1 MFNLEDFAGQLYERY
16 CQAVG
21 GKAYDG
27 KPLPLWKE
35 FRGDESKR
43 VQSDAWVRVAESA
56 YDRMV
61 DFDVRDSSWS
71 PAA

>member
-35 FRGDESKR
+35 FRGDPTKR
-43 VQSDAWVRVAESA
+43 VQSDAWVRVAEAA

-61 DFDVRDSSWS
+61 DFDVRDS
-71 PAA
+71 A